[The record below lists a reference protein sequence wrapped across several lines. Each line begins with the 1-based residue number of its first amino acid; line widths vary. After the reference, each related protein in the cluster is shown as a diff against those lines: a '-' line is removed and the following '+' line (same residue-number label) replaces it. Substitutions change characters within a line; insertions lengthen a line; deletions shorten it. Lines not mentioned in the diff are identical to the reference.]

1 MFLKD
6 WRRFVED
13 SEMFTV
19 VFDISKYVHLDRA
32 PEMDEGGVYSIF
44 FKMGMDRKWVGL
56 EMLGNIPLSTMNIS
70 H

>member
-1 MFLKD
+1 
-6 WRRFVED
+6 
-13 SEMFTV
+13 MFTV
-19 VFDISKYVHLDRA
+19 VFDISKYVHLGRA

-56 EMLGNIPLSTMNIS
+56 EMLGNIPLSTMTIS